1 MAALVPMC
9 LEIMLVITLHIYAY
23 ILYTEFYGNQGLTS
37 NTASLLA
44 VGIVSVLCLLI
55 HAYITTIDYLSY
67 LLLSLI
73 VVECIRAIANYYNI
87 TVLSVRITVL
97 SVRSWVRANIC
108 RYKIN
113 IAVKSVLKI
122 IMLLIIFAASII
134 GIIGCTV
141 ILALIGEVFGNSNLV
156 LFVLILVSN
165 VIVTDMLN
173 DLSTAISTIKQRNT
187 AAEEKAEYAKQLV
200 LLRAQVANIVN
211 LQELMEQSHK
221 EYAEQVAAVIAQQ

>member
-1 MAALVPMC
+1 V
-9 LEIMLVITLHIYAY
+9 
-23 ILYTEFYGNQGLTS
+23 
-37 NTASLLA
+37 LA

-97 SVRSWVRANIC
+97 NVRSWVRANIC

-113 IAVKSVLKI
+113 ISIKSVLKT
-122 IMLLIIFAASII
+122 IMLLIIFGAS
-134 GIIGCTV
+134 IIGCTV

>member
-37 NTASLLA
+37 NTASVLA

-97 SVRSWVRANIC
+97 NVRSWVRANIC

-113 IAVKSVLKI
+113 ISIKSVLKT
-122 IMLLIIFAASII
+122 IMLLIIFGAS
-134 GIIGCTV
+134 IIGCTV
-141 ILALIGEVFGNSNLV
+141 ILALIGAVFGNSNLV

>member
-1 MAALVPMC
+1 
-9 LEIMLVITLHIYAY
+9 
-23 ILYTEFYGNQGLTS
+23 
-37 NTASLLA
+37 
-44 VGIVSVLCLLI
+44 
-55 HAYITTIDYLSY
+55 
-67 LLLSLI
+67 
-73 VVECIRAIANYYNI
+73 
-87 TVLSVRITVL
+87 
-97 SVRSWVRANIC
+97 
-108 RYKIN
+108 
-113 IAVKSVLKI
+113 
-122 IMLLIIFAASII
+122 MLLIIFAASII

-173 DLSTAISTIKQRNT
+173 DLSTAISTIKPRNT